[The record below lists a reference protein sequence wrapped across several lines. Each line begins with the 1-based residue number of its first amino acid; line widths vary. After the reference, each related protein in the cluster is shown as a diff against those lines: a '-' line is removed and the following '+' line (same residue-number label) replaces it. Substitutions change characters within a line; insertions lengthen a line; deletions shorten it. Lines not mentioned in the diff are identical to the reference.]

1 MAKGGLLNQIKKLPL
16 LVKLILCLPVL
27 SIFWG
32 VYRLVKNL
40 SKGRLLLTIISI
52 LLIVPGAAFMWIV
65 DAIFILLSGEPFL
78 C

>member
-1 MAKGGLLNQIKKLPL
+1 MAKSLLKQIAGLPL
-16 LVKLILCLPVL
+16 LLKIILCIPVL

-40 SKGRLLLTIISI
+40 KKDNLVLTIICV
-52 LLIVPGAAFMWIV
+52 LLIIPGAFFMWIV
-65 DAIFILLSGEPFL
+65 DLIFILMGGEPFL

>member
-1 MAKGGLLNQIKKLPL
+1 MAKGILKQIADLPL
-16 LVKLILCLPVL
+16 LVKIILALPAL

-40 SKGRLLLTIISI
+40 SKSNLVLTIISI
-52 LLIVPGAAFMWIV
+52 LLIVPGAVFMWAV
-65 DAIFILLSGEPFL
+65 DMIFIILSGEPFL

>member
-1 MAKGGLLNQIKKLPL
+1 MAKSLLKQIAGLPL
-16 LVKLILCLPVL
+16 LLKIILCIPVL

-40 SKGRLLLTIISI
+40 AKGNLITTIICI
-52 LLIVPGAAFMWIV
+52 ILIVPGAAIMWLV
-65 DAIFILLSGEPFL
+65 DLIFILMSGEPFL

>member
-1 MAKGGLLNQIKKLPL
+1 MAKSLLKQIAGLPL
-16 LVKLILCLPVL
+16 LLKIILCLPGL

-40 SKGRLLLTIISI
+40 KKDNLVLTIICV
-52 LLIVPGAAFMWIV
+52 LLIIPGAFFMWIV
-65 DAIFILLSGEPFL
+65 DLIFILMGGEPFL

>member
-1 MAKGGLLNQIKKLPL
+1 MAKGGLLKQIAGLPL
-16 LVKLILCLPVL
+16 IVKLILCIPVL

-40 SKGRLLLTIISI
+40 SKGRILLTIISI
-52 LLIVPGAAFMWIV
+52 LLIVPGCAFMWLV
-65 DAIFILLSGEPFL
+65 DFIFILLSGEPFF